1 MTYAQM
7 PEPVRPPMPPMPPPK
22 PPGTDLP
29 GPDAPD
35 IGFPLPGETPI
46 GPVDQPPLM

>member
-1 MTYAQM
+1 
-7 PEPVRPPMPPMPPPK
+7 MPPPK

-35 IGFPLPGETPI
+35 IGFPRPGDMPPS
-46 GPVDQPPLM
+46 GPVETPPLM